1 MKGER
6 GYIVKIRFLSF
17 SPESGFPSI
26 GKKDYH
32 YLIGEELMLQI
43 LKEAYSRGESTVVSE
58 VPIKIVNNKGYN
70 YRDAECIIIQRYLV
84 EDITWQSINLEKS
97 PTYREIVGWKPG
109 KYDWYGDL
117 FYIEAK
123 RLSDNG
129 FVNGPQILKNLID
142 EGAMPKEIPTN
153 DKMKINGVEASAST
167 STSTSTNAATTNKE
181 QKVATATEVL
191 INGDKISNLCDVYT
205 QVNSIPEFSMCDKI
219 GSNIDGW
226 PDYVYKPFS
235 ISKDTTNW
243 GNFGTSTIT
252 NGTSITT
259 NTTSPIGIGLDASK
273 LVGNNEKK
281 EGKNMFENM
290 MKDIKFGPA
299 TDTRFSIYGPAF
311 NGGDRWLAR
320 HEGEWV
326 DVSDMLIDVGNICYM
341 MPVAKNSIKEGDFI
355 LHKGKWARVSCI
367 VEEEDF
373 IYVEKINE
381 QEVVQI
387 LPTKNMFGFDYYTK
401 LICPI
406 ESFEG
411 AEGFGATTDNPFG
424 MLPFI
429 MAMKDGK
436 KDNLLPLMMMSG
448 KMDMS
453 NPMMLMMLSGDNSNL
468 GLMMAMMAMNKKDK

>member
-1 MKGER
+1 
-6 GYIVKIRFLSF
+6 
-17 SPESGFPSI
+17 
-26 GKKDYH
+26 
-32 YLIGEELMLQI
+32 MLQI

-109 KYDWYGDL
+109 KYDWYGDF

-153 DKMKINGVEASAST
+153 SKMKINGVEASAST
-167 STSTSTNAATTNKE
+167 STNAVATDKCQKAAT
-181 QKVATATEVL
+181 AAEVL
-191 INGDKISNLCDVYT
+191 VNGDKISNLCNLYT
-205 QVNSIPEFSMCDKI
+205 QVNSIPEFNMCDKI

-226 PDYVYKPFS
+226 PDYAYKPLS
-235 ISKDTTNW
+235 ILEDTTNW

-259 NTTSPIGIGLDASK
+259 NTTSPIGVGLDTSK
-273 LVGNNEKK
+273 LAGNNEKK
-281 EGKNMFENM
+281 EGKNMFENI

-299 TDTRFSIYGPAF
+299 TDIKFSIYGPAF

-355 LHKGKWARVSCI
+355 LHKGKWARVDCI
-367 VEEEDF
+367 VEEENF
-373 IYVEKINE
+373 ISVEKINE
-381 QEVVQI
+381 QEVVQV

-401 LICPI
+401 LMCPI
-406 ESFEG
+406 ENFEG

-468 GLMMAMMAMNKKDK
+468 GLMMAMMAMKKKDK

>member
-1 MKGER
+1 
-6 GYIVKIRFLSF
+6 
-17 SPESGFPSI
+17 
-26 GKKDYH
+26 
-32 YLIGEELMLQI
+32 MLQI

-117 FYIEAK
+117 FHIEAK
-123 RLSDNG
+123 HLSDNG

-167 STSTSTNAATTNKE
+167 STSVNTVATNKE

-205 QVNSIPEFSMCDKI
+205 QVNSIPEFSMCNKI

-259 NTTSPIGIGLDASK
+259 NTTSPISAVLDTSK
-273 LVGNNEKK
+273 LAGNNEKK

-326 DVSDMLIDVGNICYM
+326 DVTDMLIDVGNICYM

-355 LHKGKWARVSCI
+355 LHKGKWARVDCI
-367 VEEEDF
+367 VEEENF
-373 IYVEKINE
+373 ISVEKINE
-381 QEVVQI
+381 QEVVQV

-401 LICPI
+401 LMCPI

-453 NPMMLMMLSGDNSNL
+453 NPMMLMMLSGDNPNL
-468 GLMMAMMAMNKKDK
+468 GLMMAMMTMKKKDK

>member
-1 MKGER
+1 MC
-6 GYIVKIRFLSF
+6 
-17 SPESGFPSI
+17 
-26 GKKDYH
+26 
-32 YLIGEELMLQI
+32 EELFDRI
-43 LKEAYSRGESTVVSE
+43 IDEAHSRGNTDYFTPI
-58 VPIKIVNNKGYN
+58 PIKITNNKGYN
-70 YRDAECIIIQRYLV
+70 YGGGECIIIGRTPIVDEL
-84 EDITWQSINLEKS
+84 WKSINLDKS
-97 PTYREIVGWKPG
+97 SHYREIVKIEPVILP
-109 KYDWYGDL
+109 YNDI
-117 FYIEAK
+117 FNIEAK
-123 RLSDNG
+123 RLCTSEC
-129 FVNGPQILKNLID
+129 LID
-142 EGAMPKEIPTN
+142 KDIIFSNLAVEGAMPKEIPTN
-153 DKMKINGVEASAST
+153 SKMKINGVEASAST
-167 STSTSTNAATTNKE
+167 STSVNTVATNKE

-226 PDYVYKPFS
+226 PDYIYKPLS
-235 ISKDTTNW
+235 ILNDSTNW

-259 NTTSPIGIGLDASK
+259 NTTSPIGIGLNISK
-273 LVGNNEKK
+273 LAGNNEKK

-326 DVSDMLIDVGNICYM
+326 DVTDMLIDVGNICYM

>member
-1 MKGER
+1 
-6 GYIVKIRFLSF
+6 
-17 SPESGFPSI
+17 
-26 GKKDYH
+26 
-32 YLIGEELMLQI
+32 MLQI

-109 KYDWYGDL
+109 KYDWYGDS
-117 FYIEAK
+117 FHIEAK
-123 RLSDNG
+123 RLSDNE
-129 FVNGPQILKNLID
+129 FVNGPQILRNLID

-167 STSTSTNAATTNKE
+167 STSVNTVATNKE

-219 GSNIDGW
+219 GSNIDW
-226 PDYVYKPFS
+226 WSDYVYKPFS

-259 NTTSPIGIGLDASK
+259 NTTSPIGIGLDTSK
-273 LVGNNEKK
+273 LAGNNEKK

-326 DVSDMLIDVGNICYM
+326 DVTDMLIDVGNICYM
-341 MPVAKNSIKEGDFI
+341 MPVAKTSIKEGDFI
-355 LHKGKWARVSCI
+355 LHKGKWARVDCI
-367 VEEEDF
+367 VEEENF
-373 IYVEKINE
+373 IAVEKINE
-381 QEVVQI
+381 QEVVQV

-468 GLMMAMMAMNKKDK
+468 GLMMAMMAMKKKDK

>member
-1 MKGER
+1 
-6 GYIVKIRFLSF
+6 
-17 SPESGFPSI
+17 
-26 GKKDYH
+26 
-32 YLIGEELMLQI
+32 MLQI

-109 KYDWYGDL
+109 KYNWYGDL
-117 FYIEAK
+117 FHIEAK

-129 FVNGPQILKNLID
+129 FVNGAQILKNLID

-153 DKMKINGVEASAST
+153 NKMKINGVEASA

-226 PDYVYKPFS
+226 PDYAYKPFS
-235 ISKDTTNW
+235 ILNGTTNW

-259 NTTSPIGIGLDASK
+259 NTTSPISAVLDTSK
-273 LVGNNEKK
+273 LAGNNEKK
-281 EGKNMFENM
+281 EGKNMFENI

-326 DVSDMLIDVGNICYM
+326 DVTDMLIDVGNICYM

-355 LHKGKWARVSCI
+355 LHKGKWARVDCI
-367 VEEEDF
+367 VEEENF
-373 IYVEKINE
+373 ISVEKINE
-381 QEVVQI
+381 QEVVQV

-453 NPMMLMMLSGDNSNL
+453 NPMMLMMLNGDNSNL

>member
-6 GYIVKIRFLSF
+6 GYIVKVRFLSF

-43 LKEAYSRGESTVVSE
+43 LKEAYNRGESTVVSE

-109 KYDWYGDL
+109 KYDWYGD
-117 FYIEAK
+117 FFHIEAK
-123 RLSDNG
+123 RLSDNE
-129 FVNGPQILKNLID
+129 FVNGPQILRNLID

-153 DKMKINGVEASAST
+153 DKMKINGVEASA

-259 NTTSPIGIGLDASK
+259 NTTSPISAVLDTSK
-273 LVGNNEKK
+273 LAGNNEKK

-326 DVSDMLIDVGNICYM
+326 DVTDMLIDVGNICYM

-355 LHKGKWARVSCI
+355 LHKGKWARVDCI
-367 VEEEDF
+367 VEEENF
-373 IYVEKINE
+373 ISVEKINE
-381 QEVVQI
+381 QEVVQV

>member
-1 MKGER
+1 
-6 GYIVKIRFLSF
+6 
-17 SPESGFPSI
+17 
-26 GKKDYH
+26 
-32 YLIGEELMLQI
+32 MLQI

-117 FYIEAK
+117 FHIEAK
-123 RLSDNG
+123 HLSDNG

-167 STSTSTNAATTNKE
+167 STSVNTVATNKE

-259 NTTSPIGIGLDASK
+259 NTTSPISAVLDISK
-273 LVGNNEKK
+273 LAGNNEKK

-326 DVSDMLIDVGNICYM
+326 DVTDMLIDVGNICYM
-341 MPVAKNSIKEGDFI
+341 MPVAKTSIKEGDFI
-355 LHKGKWARVSCI
+355 LHKGKWARVDCI
-367 VEEEDF
+367 VEEENF
-373 IYVEKINE
+373 ISVEKINE
-381 QEVVQI
+381 QEVVQV

-401 LICPI
+401 LMCPI

-468 GLMMAMMAMNKKDK
+468 GLMMAMMAMKKKDK

>member
-1 MKGER
+1 
-6 GYIVKIRFLSF
+6 
-17 SPESGFPSI
+17 
-26 GKKDYH
+26 
-32 YLIGEELMLQI
+32 MLQI
-43 LKEAYSRGESTVVSE
+43 LKEAYNRGESTVVSE

-109 KYDWYGDL
+109 KYDWYGDS
-117 FYIEAK
+117 FHIEAK
-123 RLSDNG
+123 RLSDNE
-129 FVNGPQILKNLID
+129 FVNGPQILRNLID

-153 DKMKINGVEASAST
+153 DKMKINGVEASA

-273 LVGNNEKK
+273 LAGNNEKK
-281 EGKNMFENM
+281 EGKNMFENI

-326 DVSDMLIDVGNICYM
+326 DVTDMLIDVGNICYM

-411 AEGFGATTDNPFG
+411 EEGFGATTDNPFG

>member
-6 GYIVKIRFLSF
+6 GYIVKVRFLSF

-109 KYDWYGDL
+109 KYDWYGDS
-117 FYIEAK
+117 FHIEAK
-123 RLSDNG
+123 RLSDNE
-129 FVNGPQILKNLID
+129 FVNGPQILRNLID

-167 STSTSTNAATTNKE
+167 STSVNTVATNKE

-219 GSNIDGW
+219 GSNIDW
-226 PDYVYKPFS
+226 WSDYVYKPFS

-259 NTTSPIGIGLDASK
+259 NTTSPIGIGLDTSK
-273 LVGNNEKK
+273 LAGNNEKK

-326 DVSDMLIDVGNICYM
+326 DVTDMLIDVGNICYM
-341 MPVAKNSIKEGDFI
+341 MPVAKTSIKEGDFI
-355 LHKGKWARVSCI
+355 LHKGKWARVDCI
-367 VEEEDF
+367 VEEENF
-373 IYVEKINE
+373 IAVEKINE
-381 QEVVQI
+381 QEVVQV

-468 GLMMAMMAMNKKDK
+468 GLMMAMMAMKKKDK

>member
-1 MKGER
+1 MC
-6 GYIVKIRFLSF
+6 
-17 SPESGFPSI
+17 
-26 GKKDYH
+26 
-32 YLIGEELMLQI
+32 EELFDRI
-43 LKEAYSRGESTVVSE
+43 IDEAHRRGNIAYFTPI
-58 VPIKIVNNKGYN
+58 PIKITNNKGQN
-70 YRDAECIIIQRYLV
+70 YGGGKCIIIGRTPIADEL
-84 EDITWQSINLEKS
+84 WKSINLEKS
-97 PTYREIVGWKPG
+97 SLYREIVKIEPVILP
-109 KYDWYGDL
+109 YNDMFDT
-117 FYIEAK
+117 EAK
-123 RLSDNG
+123 
-129 FVNGPQILKNLID
+129 ILCTSECLID
-142 EGAMPKEIPTN
+142 KDTIFSTLAVEGAMPKEIPTN
-153 DKMKINGVEASAST
+153 SKMKINGVEVSAST
-167 STSTSTNAATTNKE
+167 STSTNAVATDKCQKAAT
-181 QKVATATEVL
+181 AAEVL
-191 INGDKISNLCDVYT
+191 VNGDKISNLCNLYT

-226 PDYVYKPFS
+226 PDYAYKPFS
-235 ISKDTTNW
+235 ILNGTTNW

-259 NTTSPIGIGLDASK
+259 NTTSPIAVDLDTSK
-273 LVGNNEKK
+273 LAGNNEKK
-281 EGKNMFENM
+281 EGKNMFENI

-299 TDTRFSIYGPAF
+299 TDVKFSIYGPAF

-355 LHKGKWARVSCI
+355 LHKGKWARVDCI
-367 VEEEDF
+367 VEEENF
-373 IYVEKINE
+373 ITVEKINE
-381 QEVVQI
+381 QEVVQV

-401 LICPI
+401 LMCPI

-468 GLMMAMMAMNKKDK
+468 GLMMAMMAMKKKDK

>member
-1 MKGER
+1 
-6 GYIVKIRFLSF
+6 
-17 SPESGFPSI
+17 
-26 GKKDYH
+26 
-32 YLIGEELMLQI
+32 MLQI

-117 FYIEAK
+117 FHIEAK
-123 RLSDNG
+123 HLSDNG

-167 STSTSTNAATTNKE
+167 STSVNTVATNKE

-259 NTTSPIGIGLDASK
+259 NTTSPISAVLDTSK
-273 LVGNNEKK
+273 LAGNNEKK

-326 DVSDMLIDVGNICYM
+326 DVTDMLIDVGNICYM

-401 LICPI
+401 LMCPI

-453 NPMMLMMLSGDNSNL
+453 NPMMLMMLSGDNPNL
-468 GLMMAMMAMNKKDK
+468 GLMMAMMTMKKKDK

>member
-1 MKGER
+1 
-6 GYIVKIRFLSF
+6 
-17 SPESGFPSI
+17 
-26 GKKDYH
+26 
-32 YLIGEELMLQI
+32 MLQI

-117 FYIEAK
+117 FHIEAK
-123 RLSDNG
+123 HLSDNG

-167 STSTSTNAATTNKE
+167 STSVNTVATNKE

-243 GNFGTSTIT
+243 ANFGTSTIT

-259 NTTSPIGIGLDASK
+259 NTTSPISAVLDTSK
-273 LVGNNEKK
+273 LAGNNEKK
-281 EGKNMFENM
+281 EGKNMFENI
-290 MKDIKFGPA
+290 MKDIKFGPV
-299 TDTRFSIYGPAF
+299 TDIRFSIYGPAF

-355 LHKGKWARVSCI
+355 LHKGKWARVDCI
-367 VEEEDF
+367 VEEENF
-373 IYVEKINE
+373 ISVEKINE
-381 QEVVQI
+381 QEVVQV

-468 GLMMAMMAMNKKDK
+468 GLMMAMMAMKKKDK

>member
-1 MKGER
+1 
-6 GYIVKIRFLSF
+6 
-17 SPESGFPSI
+17 
-26 GKKDYH
+26 
-32 YLIGEELMLQI
+32 MLQI

-109 KYDWYGDL
+109 KYNWYGDS
-117 FYIEAK
+117 FHIEAK

-142 EGAMPKEIPTN
+142 EGAMPKEILTN
-153 DKMKINGVEASAST
+153 SKMKINGVEASAST
-167 STSTSTNAATTNKE
+167 STNAVATDKCQKAAT
-181 QKVATATEVL
+181 AGEVL
-191 INGDKISNLCDVYT
+191 LNGDKISNLCNLYT
-205 QVNSIPEFSMCDKI
+205 QVNSVPEFSMCDKI

-226 PDYVYKPFS
+226 PDYAYKPFS
-235 ISKDTTNW
+235 ILNGTTNW

-259 NTTSPIGIGLDASK
+259 NTTSPIGVGLDTSK
-273 LVGNNEKK
+273 LAGNNEKK
-281 EGKNMFENM
+281 EGKNMFENI
-290 MKDIKFGPA
+290 MKDIKLGPA
-299 TDTRFSIYGPAF
+299 TDVRFSIYGPAF

-355 LHKGKWARVSCI
+355 LHKGKWARVDCI
-367 VEEEDF
+367 VEEENF
-373 IYVEKINE
+373 ISVEKINE
-381 QEVVQI
+381 QEVVQV

-401 LICPI
+401 LMCPI

-436 KDNLLPLMMMSG
+436 KDNLLLLMMMSG

-468 GLMMAMMAMNKKDK
+468 GLMMAMMAMKKKDK

>member
-6 GYIVKIRFLSF
+6 GYIVKVRFISCP
-17 SPESGFPSI
+17 SDGGKPSI
-26 GKKDYH
+26 GRKDYH
-32 YLIGEELMLQI
+32 YFMCEELFDRI
-43 LKEAYSRGESTVVSE
+43 IDEAHSRGNTAYFTPI
-58 VPIKIVNNKGYN
+58 PIKIINNKGYN
-70 YRDAECIIIQRYLV
+70 YGGGKCIIIGRTPIVDEL
-84 EDITWQSINLEKS
+84 WKSINLEKS
-97 PTYREIVGWKPG
+97 SLYREIVEIEPVILP
-109 KYDWYGDL
+109 YNDI
-117 FYIEAK
+117 FNAEAK
-123 RLSDNG
+123 RLCTSEC
-129 FVNGPQILKNLID
+129 LID
-142 EGAMPKEIPTN
+142 KDTIFSALAGEGAMPKEIPTN
-153 DKMKINGVEASAST
+153 SKMKINGVEASAST
-167 STSTSTNAATTNKE
+167 STSTNAVATDKCQKAAT
-181 QKVATATEVL
+181 AGEVL
-191 INGDKISNLCDVYT
+191 VNGDKVSNSSNLHIQINDI
-205 QVNSIPEFSMCDKI
+205 SDLFSTCDKI
-219 GSNIDGW
+219 TSNIDGW
-226 PDYVYKPFS
+226 PDYAYKPFS
-235 ISKDTTNW
+235 ILNGTTNW

-259 NTTSPIGIGLDASK
+259 NTTSPIGAGLDTSK
-273 LVGNNEKK
+273 LAGNNEKK

-290 MKDIKFGPA
+290 VKDIKFGPA
-299 TDTRFSIYGPAF
+299 TDVRFSIYGPAF

-355 LHKGKWARVSCI
+355 LHKGKWARVDCI
-367 VEEEDF
+367 VEEENF
-373 IYVEKINE
+373 ISVEKINE
-381 QEVVQI
+381 QEVVQV

-401 LICPI
+401 LMCPI
-406 ESFEG
+406 ESFED

-468 GLMMAMMAMNKKDK
+468 GLMMAMMAMKKKDK

>member
-1 MKGER
+1 MC
-6 GYIVKIRFLSF
+6 
-17 SPESGFPSI
+17 
-26 GKKDYH
+26 
-32 YLIGEELMLQI
+32 EELFDRI
-43 LKEAYSRGESTVVSE
+43 IDEAHNRGNTDYFTPI
-58 VPIKIVNNKGYN
+58 PIKITNNKGYN
-70 YRDAECIIIQRYLV
+70 YGGAECIIIGRTAIADEL
-84 EDITWQSINLEKS
+84 WKSINLEKS
-97 PTYREIVGWKPG
+97 SQYREIVKIEPVILP
-109 KYDWYGDL
+109 YNDI
-117 FYIEAK
+117 FNAEAK
-123 RLSDNG
+123 
-129 FVNGPQILKNLID
+129 ILCTSECLID
-142 EGAMPKEIPTN
+142 KDTIFSALAVEGAMPKEIPTN
-153 DKMKINGVEASAST
+153 NKMKINGVETSA
-167 STSTSTNAATTNKE
+167 STSTSTNAATTDKW
-181 QKVATATEVL
+181 QKAATAAEVL
-191 INGDKISNLCDVYT
+191 LNGDKVSNSGDIHI
-205 QVNSIPEFSMCDKI
+205 QVNSIPGFSVCDKI

-226 PDYVYKPFS
+226 PDYAYKPLS
-235 ISKDTTNW
+235 ILEDTTNW

-273 LVGNNEKK
+273 LAGNNEKK
-281 EGKNMFENM
+281 EGKNMFENI

-320 HEGEWV
+320 HEGEWI
-326 DVSDMLIDVGNICYM
+326 DVTDMLIDVGNICYM

-401 LICPI
+401 LMCPI

-468 GLMMAMMAMNKKDK
+468 GLMMAMMAMEKKDK

>member
-6 GYIVKIRFLSF
+6 GYIVKVRFLSY
-17 SPESGFPSI
+17 SHDGGAPSI
-26 GKKDYH
+26 GKKDY
-32 YLIGEELMLQI
+32 YYFMCEELFDRI
-43 LKEAYSRGESTVVSE
+43 IDEAHSRGNTAYFTPI
-58 VPIKIVNNKGYN
+58 PIKITNNKGYN
-70 YRDAECIIIQRYLV
+70 YGGAKCIIIGRNAISD
-84 EDITWQSINLEKS
+84 EIWKSINLEES
-97 PTYREIVGWKPG
+97 SLYREIVKIEPIILP
-109 KYDWYGDL
+109 YNDIFDA
-117 FYIEAK
+117 EAK
-123 RLSDNG
+123 RLCT
-129 FVNGPQILKNLID
+129 LECLID
-142 EGAMPKEIPTN
+142 KDTIFSALAIEGAMPKWEPTN
-153 DKMKINGVEASAST
+153 SKMKINGVEASAST
-167 STSTSTNAATTNKE
+167 STNAATPNKG
-181 QKVATATEVL
+181 QKIATAAEVL
-191 INGDKISNLCDVYT
+191 LNGDKVSNSDNIHI
-205 QVNSIPEFSMCDKI
+205 QVNSILGFSMCDKNT
-219 GSNIDGW
+219 SNSYGW
-226 PDYVYKPFS
+226 PDYAYKPFS
-235 ISKDTTNW
+235 ILNGTTNW
-243 GNFGTSTIT
+243 GNFGTSNIT

-259 NTTSPIGIGLDASK
+259 NTTSPIGIGLDTSK
-273 LVGNNEKK
+273 LAGNNEKK
-281 EGKNMFENM
+281 EGKNMFENI

-311 NGGDRWLAR
+311 NGGDRWLAC

-341 MPVAKNSIKEGDFI
+341 MPVAKTSIKEGDFI
-355 LHKGKWARVSCI
+355 LHKGKWARVDCI
-367 VEEEDF
+367 VEEENF
-373 IYVEKINE
+373 ISVEKINE

-468 GLMMAMMAMNKKDK
+468 GLMMAMMAMKKKDK

>member
-1 MKGER
+1 
-6 GYIVKIRFLSF
+6 
-17 SPESGFPSI
+17 
-26 GKKDYH
+26 
-32 YLIGEELMLQI
+32 MLQI
-43 LKEAYSRGESTVVSE
+43 LKEAYNRGERTVVSE

-117 FYIEAK
+117 FHIEAK
-123 RLSDNG
+123 RLSDNE
-129 FVNGPQILKNLID
+129 FVNGPQILRNLID

-153 DKMKINGVEASAST
+153 DKMKINGVEASA

-226 PDYVYKPFS
+226 PDYAYKPFS
-235 ISKDTTNW
+235 ILNGTTNW

-259 NTTSPIGIGLDASK
+259 NTTSPISAVLDTSK
-273 LVGNNEKK
+273 LAGNNEKK
-281 EGKNMFENM
+281 EGKNMFENI

-341 MPVAKNSIKEGDFI
+341 MPVAKNSRKEGDFI
-355 LHKGKWARVSCI
+355 LHMGKWARVSCI

-436 KDNLLPLMMMSG
+436 KDNLLPLMMMNG
-448 KMDMS
+448 KIDMS

-468 GLMMAMMAMNKKDK
+468 GLMMAMMAMKKKDK

>member
-1 MKGER
+1 
-6 GYIVKIRFLSF
+6 
-17 SPESGFPSI
+17 
-26 GKKDYH
+26 
-32 YLIGEELMLQI
+32 MLQI

-117 FYIEAK
+117 FHIEAK
-123 RLSDNG
+123 HLSDNG

-153 DKMKINGVEASAST
+153 DKMKINGVEASA

-252 NGTSITT
+252 NGISITT
-259 NTTSPIGIGLDASK
+259 NTTSPISAVLDTSK
-273 LVGNNEKK
+273 LAGNNEKK

-326 DVSDMLIDVGNICYM
+326 DVTDMLIDVGNICYM
-341 MPVAKNSIKEGDFI
+341 MPVAKTSIKEGDFI
-355 LHKGKWARVSCI
+355 LHKGKWARVDCI
-367 VEEEDF
+367 VEEENF
-373 IYVEKINE
+373 ISVEKINE
-381 QEVVQI
+381 QEVVQV

-453 NPMMLMMLSGDNSNL
+453 NPMMLMMLNGDNSNL
-468 GLMMAMMAMNKKDK
+468 GLMMAMMAMKKKDK

>member
-6 GYIVKIRFLSF
+6 GYIVKVRFLSF

-117 FYIEAK
+117 FHIEAK
-123 RLSDNG
+123 HLSDNG

-167 STSTSTNAATTNKE
+167 STSVNTVATNKE

-259 NTTSPIGIGLDASK
+259 NTTSPISAVLDTSK
-273 LVGNNEKK
+273 LAGNNEKK

-326 DVSDMLIDVGNICYM
+326 DVTDMLIDVGNICYM
-341 MPVAKNSIKEGDFI
+341 MPVAKTSIKEGDFI
-355 LHKGKWARVSCI
+355 LHKGKWARVDCI
-367 VEEEDF
+367 VEEENF
-373 IYVEKINE
+373 ISVEKINE
-381 QEVVQI
+381 QEVVQV

-453 NPMMLMMLSGDNSNL
+453 NPMMLMMLNGDNSNL
-468 GLMMAMMAMNKKDK
+468 GLMMAMMAMKKKDK

>member
-1 MKGER
+1 
-6 GYIVKIRFLSF
+6 
-17 SPESGFPSI
+17 
-26 GKKDYH
+26 
-32 YLIGEELMLQI
+32 
-43 LKEAYSRGESTVVSE
+43 
-58 VPIKIVNNKGYN
+58 
-70 YRDAECIIIQRYLV
+70 
-84 EDITWQSINLEKS
+84 
-97 PTYREIVGWKPG
+97 
-109 KYDWYGDL
+109 
-117 FYIEAK
+117 
-123 RLSDNG
+123 
-129 FVNGPQILKNLID
+129 
-142 EGAMPKEIPTN
+142 MPKEIPTN
-153 DKMKINGVEASAST
+153 SKMKINGVEAS
-167 STSTSTNAATTNKE
+167 TSTSTNA
-181 QKVATATEVL
+181 VATDKCQKAATAAEVL
-191 INGDKISNLCDVYT
+191 VNRDKISNLCNLYI

-226 PDYVYKPFS
+226 PDYVHDYTYKATP

-243 GNFGTSTIT
+243 GNFGTSIIT

-259 NTTSPIGIGLDASK
+259 NTTSPIGVGLDTSK
-273 LVGNNEKK
+273 LAGNNEKK
-281 EGKNMFENM
+281 EGKNMFENI

-299 TDTRFSIYGPAF
+299 TDVRFSIYGPAF

-355 LHKGKWARVSCI
+355 LHKGKWARVDCI
-367 VEEEDF
+367 VEEENF
-373 IYVEKINE
+373 ISVEKINE
-381 QEVVQI
+381 QEVVQV

-401 LICPI
+401 LMCPI

-468 GLMMAMMAMNKKDK
+468 GLMMAMMAMKKKDK

>member
-6 GYIVKIRFLSF
+6 GYIVKVRFISCPPDG
-17 SPESGFPSI
+17 SKPSI
-26 GKKDYH
+26 GRKDYH
-32 YLIGEELMLQI
+32 YFMCEELFDRI
-43 LKEAYSRGESTVVSE
+43 IDEAHSRGNTAYFTPI
-58 VPIKIVNNKGYN
+58 PIKITNNKGYN
-70 YRDAECIIIQRYLV
+70 YGGGECIIIGRTPIADEL
-84 EDITWQSINLEKS
+84 WKSINLDKS
-97 PTYREIVGWKPG
+97 SHYREIVKIEPVILP
-109 KYDWYGDL
+109 YNDI
-117 FYIEAK
+117 FNEEAK
-123 RLSDNG
+123 
-129 FVNGPQILKNLID
+129 ILCTSECPID
-142 EGAMPKEIPTN
+142 KDTIFSALTAEGAMPKLEPTN
-153 DKMKINGVEASAST
+153 NKMKINGVEAST
-167 STSTSTNAATTNKE
+167 STSTSTNAATTDNW
-181 QKVATATEVL
+181 QKLAATAAEVL
-191 INGDKISNLCDVYT
+191 LNGEKVSNSGDIHI

-226 PDYVYKPFS
+226 PDYAYKPLS
-235 ISKDTTNW
+235 ILNDATNW

-259 NTTSPIGIGLDASK
+259 NTTSPIGIGLNASK
-273 LVGNNEKK
+273 LAGNNEKK
-281 EGKNMFENM
+281 EDKSMFENI

-326 DVSDMLIDVGNICYM
+326 DVTDMLIDVGNICYM

-355 LHKGKWARVSCI
+355 LHKGKWARVDCI
-367 VEEEDF
+367 VEEENF
-373 IYVEKINE
+373 ISVEKINE
-381 QEVVQI
+381 QEVVQV

-468 GLMMAMMAMNKKDK
+468 GLMMAMMAMKKKDK